1 MRIHDG
7 FYLSGCTRLGKGE
20 AGAVFVRYEN
30 EAEGGADAP
39 KISQTGQHFQGNAV
53 GESFQI
59 WVPAPKARKISACA
73 VVTRSSKNCYQATVF
88 DARRIAHFKADTL
101 DGLRRTVAQ
110 FFKEVAA

>member
-1 MRIHDG
+1 MIIHDG
-7 FYLSGCTRLGKGE
+7 FYLSGFTRLDKGE

-30 EAEGGADAP
+30 EAEGG
-39 KISQTGQHFQGNAV
+39 KV
-53 GESFQI
+53 
-59 WVPAPKARKISACA
+59 RKIGACA

-110 FFKEVAA
+110 FFKGIAA